1 MAERG
6 SASVNPPHFCCL
18 AVLWRRGLSVARG
31 FRRRFFGLMLAP
43 PEDAEPFIQLGAF
56 KPVGTE
62 SPGDADCG
70 APPPPITPRTMST
83 PPAVG
88 VAASSSAPFF
98 NKSLKLL
105 AMVAKR
111 RRPWPTPH
119 HRMVG
124 GCSPAGL
131 RLTGVRSGLIKH
143 VSQAPW
149 PGLSGSVEVGGIA
162 PFPCPK
168 SGFPHPI
175 ST

>member
-1 MAERG
+1 MEEGAFGCSWIPAKLFRADVG
-6 SASVNPPHFCCL
+6 PA
-18 AVLWRRGLSVARG
+18 G
-31 FRRRFFGLMLAP
+31 RRRTVHSTGC
-43 PEDAEPFIQLGAF
+43 IQA
-56 KPVGTE
+56 VGTE
-62 SPGDADCG
+62 SPGDADCV
-70 APPPPITPRTMST
+70 AQPPPITPRTMST

-88 VAASSSAPFF
+88 VVASSSAPFL

-105 AMVAKR
+105 AMVANR

-131 RLTGVRSGLIKH
+131 RLTGVRSGLIKR

-149 PGLSGSVEVGGIA
+149 PGLSAWVELGGIA

-168 SGFPHPI
+168 SRFPHPI